1 MIEEWQRDTYV
12 VSTDP
17 RRIDLDVVHGFLSTS
32 YWAAGI
38 PIEIVRRAL
47 EHSLAFGLY
56 AGDRQ
61 IGLAR
66 VITDYTTFAY
76 VADVFVLD
84 EFRGQGLGKWL
95 MECVVAH
102 PALQG
107 LRRWMLATRDAHGL
121 YRHTGFNE
129 LQDAWK
135 WMERHTPRSYQS
147 ARPAASDGGE

>member
-1 MIEEWQRDTYV
+1 MIEEWQQGDYV

-17 RRIDLDVVHGFLSTS
+17 ARIDLAVVHGFLSTS
-32 YWAAGI
+32 YWAVGI
-38 PIEIVRRAL
+38 PVEGVRRSL

-56 AGDRQ
+56 AGQRQ

-66 VITDYTTFAY
+66 IITDYTTFAY

-95 MECVVAH
+95 MERVVAH

-121 YRHTGFNE
+121 YRHTGFKE
-129 LQDAWK
+129 LQDTWK
-135 WMERHTPRSYQS
+135 WMERRTLTSYQNTE
-147 ARPAASDGGE
+147 RPATDGSE